1 MMMTG
6 TPEQVNRVN
15 QATLKMKKLE
25 LAELQIAYKDNKILH
40 VKGNAA
46 AVY

>member
-1 MMMTG
+1 MSKRNYSIHSIKMMMTG

-25 LAELQIAYKDNKILH
+25 LAELQIAYK
-40 VKGNAA
+40 GQ
-46 AVY
+46 